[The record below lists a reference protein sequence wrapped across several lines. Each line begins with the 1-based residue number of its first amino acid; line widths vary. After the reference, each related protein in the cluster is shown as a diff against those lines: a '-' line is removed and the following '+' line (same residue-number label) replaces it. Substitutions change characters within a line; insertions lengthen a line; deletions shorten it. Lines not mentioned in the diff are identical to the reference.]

1 MTNPTGYILRG
12 HVTLHNHCSYQMA
25 DSWTTRAPEFL
36 QFQLN
41 MAQLIE
47 FEKTSC
53 YAMSQDEAKF
63 IYKEIFEDG
72 CYDVSNLSE
81 APFVIDVGAN
91 IGMFSLYLKQKF
103 PSSKILAFEPAPETY
118 NILRRNLELHNI
130 SDVEA
135 FPWGLASEE
144 GIQQLTYFPN
154 LPDNST
160 LKPEEKQKLCE
171 LIAEE
176 HGREVAKQGFGG
188 AQQVDVKIE
197 RLSNIL
203 NSHPEFTRIDFLKI
217 DVEGAELEVLRGLDD
232 AHWSLVHNVALETWD
247 ASGVRDEIENLL
259 KSKGFTLKCVEAVWV
274 KGFFMI
280 SGSREN

>member
-1 MTNPTGYILRG
+1 
-12 HVTLHNHCSYQMA
+12 
-25 DSWTTRAPEFL
+25 
-36 QFQLN
+36 

-144 GIQQLTYFPN
+144 SIQQLTYFPN
-154 LPDNST
+154 LP
-160 LKPEEKQKLCE
+160 
-171 LIAEE
+171 E